1 MCMDPRIVRTRT
13 AILDAAVELLK
24 TTRVADITVASI
36 CAQAGVSRVAFYDR
50 FGTLDGMFAALM
62 EQELNR
68 VRELA
73 ASMEPKAG
81 RGDAEPPEDLV
92 ELIRIIEE
100 NAGLYR
106 AMLGESGNLAFA
118 HLMRDAVRIAVSA
131 SLHRLPDVSTWTVDV
146 DLYLDYVA
154 GAVLSVI
161 LGWLERAP
169 QTTSD
174 EIARQVWQLIPKH
187 F

>member
-1 MCMDPRIVRTRT
+1 MDPRIVRTRT
-13 AILDAAVELLK
+13 AILDASIELLK
-24 TTRVADITVASI
+24 TTRVADVTVASI
-36 CAQAGVSRVAFYDR
+36 CAEAGVSRVAFYDR
-50 FGTLDGMFAALM
+50 FGTLDAMFAALM
-62 EQELNR
+62 EQELHR

-73 ASMEPKAG
+73 ASMEPMTG
-81 RGDAEPPEDLV
+81 HSNAEPPEDLV

-100 NAGLYR
+100 NGELYR

-118 HLMRDAVRIAVSA
+118 HHMRDAVRVAVSA
-131 SLHRLPDVSTWTVDV
+131 SLHRLPDVSTWSVDV

-161 LGWLERAP
+161 LGWLDRAP
-169 QTTSD
+169 QLTSA
-174 EIARQVWQLIPKH
+174 EITRQVWQLIPKH